1 MKLDTIT
8 KIERFIVNALLSS
21 PSIPLG
27 VNILRLADV
36 TDEEGVIQ
44 MVNSI
49 IVRYTNSSIQVI
61 RQAPLDMI
69 RTMTF
74 EINVASQSY
83 LTQSGHDSAIQLC
96 AGIHET
102 LVNRVPPN
110 TGVEI
115 IEPLHLSSESF
126 SGLTDSSHYTYT
138 QNWVLKLQDYFRPI
152 SIDPCVQRGD
162 CSRLFPGKFLSPL
175 KLGDVVY
182 QGKIY
187 VPVLPP
193 PSTEFSYDVEYA
205 GVDLN
210 DSGDLVYRANPS
222 EKFLL
227 SEEIES
233 GYRLVSTGLF
243 DDSNTFLI
251 CNVKDSDN
259 NQVKQYLAADSN
271 RGLLS
276 LGLSV
281 GEDPFQQ
288 TISLKRN
295 SYGFVNQFKTLTY
308 VDPTNPTATTF
319 PTTYGV
325 LYSVE
330 LGTKLQVDSID
341 YLRIGNTPSGKGW
354 IKETDIQLLDEKDYI
369 PSLDC
374 DEEDLVEGKITSS
387 TIC

>member
-49 IVRYTNSSIQVI
+49 IVRYTNSDIQIV

-69 RTMTF
+69 RTLTF
-74 EINVASQSY
+74 EINVAAQSY
-83 LTQSGHDSAIQLC
+83 LTQSGHDSAVQLC

-138 QNWVLKLQDYFRPI
+138 QKWELKIQDYFRPI
-152 SIDPCVQRGD
+152 AVDPCVQRGN
-162 CSRLFPGKFLSPL
+162 CSRLFPAKLLSPL
-175 KLGDVVY
+175 KLGDVLY
-182 QGKIY
+182 NGKIY

-193 PSTEFSYDVEYA
+193 PSEEFEYDAEYA
-205 GVDLN
+205 GVELN
-210 DSGDLVYRANPS
+210 EFGDLVYTANPA

-233 GYRLVSTGLF
+233 GYKLVSTGLF
-243 DDSNTFLI
+243 DESGTFLI

-259 NQVKQYLAADSN
+259 NQVKQYLAALSD
-271 RGLLS
+271 RGILSLSLS
-276 LGLSV
+276 LGD
-281 GEDPFQQ
+281 EPIQQ
-288 TISLKRN
+288 MTELRRN
-295 SYGFVNQFKTLTY
+295 SYGFVIQLKTTLY

-319 PTTYGV
+319 PTTYGT
-325 LYSVE
+325 LYPIE
-330 LGTKLQVDSID
+330 LGTKLEVDSVT
-341 YLRIGNTPSGKGW
+341 YLRISNTPSGRSW
-354 IKETDIQLLDEKDYI
+354 VRESDIELLSEENYI
-369 PSLDC
+369 PGLDC
-374 DEEDLVEGKITSS
+374 EEDDLVEGKIES
-387 TIC
+387 C